1 MNNTLGLSA
10 VAQGQMERMI
20 DDAAWLTYPIHLAVG
35 VIKTFVY
42 TALAILCF
50 IFAVCLWMFTAKDTR
65 TAEIK
70 DFAANQSVYRV
81 DTATNAV
88 TVKRA
93 GDQQMDETVV
103 RTAFSGASDNGEF
116 IKNPKWFD
124 HNWLGEK
131 SDVIGWAYI
140 RSSHNIAALKAELEE
155 SGVKAPVINA
165 PVVYISFLEMNV
177 EAARAVQG
185 NWYTGICLESANC
198 TKRDFLPRN
207 DSIYA
212 DAVGTQ
218 VTANQD
224 AAIKALYA
232 TGTPEFWIAAAH
244 ANGVTDMDAVY
255 AKAAATNKAEL
266 DRGFSYPVSPSEEF
280 AHEMEVAGV
289 CYILFVLFIGLWIGH
304 RVGRVRRQRKENEPV
319 SLPENVVAIRP
330 TTKMWP
336 A

>member
-1 MNNTLGLSA
+1 MSTNNLGLSTTA
-10 VAQGQMERMI
+10 TRQMERMI
-20 DDAAWLTYPIHLAVG
+20 DDAAWLTYPLHLAVG
-35 VIKTFVY
+35 IIKTFVY
-42 TALAILCF
+42 TLLAIACF
-50 IFAVCLWMFTAKDTR
+50 IFAVCLWMFTTKDNR
-65 TAEIK
+65 AAEIK
-70 DFAANQSVYRV
+70 DFAANQSIYRV

-88 TVKRA
+88 TLHKA
-93 GDQQMDETVV
+93 GDQQMDENVV

-140 RSSHNIAALKAELEE
+140 RSSHNVAALKAELEE

-185 NWYTGICLESANC
+185 NWYTGMCLESANC

-218 VTANQD
+218 VTANQK
-224 AAIKALYA
+224 AAINALNA
-232 TGTPEFWIAAAH
+232 TGTPEFWIATAH

-266 DRGFSYPVSPSEEF
+266 DRDFSYRETPSEEF
-280 AHEMEVAGV
+280 AHEVEIGVV
-289 CYILFVLFIGLWIGH
+289 CYFAFIGFFGIWIA
-304 RVGRVRRQRKENEPV
+304 RRMYRFNH
-319 SLPENVVAIRP
+319 SH
-330 TTKMWP
+330 
-336 A
+336 